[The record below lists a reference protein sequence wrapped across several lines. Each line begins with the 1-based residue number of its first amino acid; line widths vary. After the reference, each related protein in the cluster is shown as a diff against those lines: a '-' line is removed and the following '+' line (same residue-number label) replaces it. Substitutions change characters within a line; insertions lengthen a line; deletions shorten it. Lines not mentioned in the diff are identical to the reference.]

1 MMGVAAWRVWRT
13 GGGPAPL
20 ALYGAQL
27 LLNFAWT
34 PLFFV
39 KHDLNLASADILGE
53 QQRDSQS
60 TRPSSSGNRGQCVQ
74 QWQQQRRRSLQRQPV
89 HAAHSSISS
98 GQHHRPLRA
107 AALRVPI
114 AGSTGLPPPE
124 SLPPSA
130 CALLR
135 VALIG
140 VLGATIFEFGKVDQ
154 AAALLL
160 LPYLGW
166 TCFAT
171 ALTLNIRANNPDV
184 SREPATGS
192 RQAASQPAGLADW
205 AVAPGSCCAAPV
217 STARTLALS
226 PLCAGWQALYQGS
239 MTHPGS
245 SWLLRPPRNTN
256 WLFD

>member
-1 MMGVAAWRVWRT
+1 MMGVAAWRVWRA

-60 TRPSSSGNRGQCVQ
+60 TRPSSSGSSGI
-74 QWQQQRRRSLQRQPV
+74 
-89 HAAHSSISS
+89 SSISR

-114 AGSTGLPPPE
+114 AGSAGLPPSE

-184 SREPATGS
+184 SREPVIG
-192 RQAASQPAGLADW
+192 RQAGGQPA
-205 AVAPGSCCAAPV
+205 S
-217 STARTLALS
+217 
-226 PLCAGWQALYQGS
+226 
-239 MTHPGS
+239 
-245 SWLLRPPRNTN
+245 RPC
-256 WLFD
+256 